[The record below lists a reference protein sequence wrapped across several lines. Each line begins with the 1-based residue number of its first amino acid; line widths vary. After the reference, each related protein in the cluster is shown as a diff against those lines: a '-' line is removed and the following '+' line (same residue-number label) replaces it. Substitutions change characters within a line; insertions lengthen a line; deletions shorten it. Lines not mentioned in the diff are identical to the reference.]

1 MFVPTEGNPMPISP
15 FSHLSSLL
23 AASALALSAPALA
36 GPNAGAE
43 AQALDIL
50 KHAITFRSVAGAGNQ
65 TPQLAAYF
73 KQQLVA
79 GGFAPEDVTITPV
92 DDTAYLVARYRGS
105 DPKLKPLLLSGHM
118 DVVEAKPADWERDPF
133 TPVIENGYIYGRG
146 ATDMKF
152 DDALM
157 IASLIDLKRQHFTP
171 KRDVVLVLSG
181 DEETIMKTTQMIA
194 AQFPDAYMLLNGD
207 GGGGSLSE
215 AGVPEYFSLEGAE
228 KAYGDY
234 TLTFTNPGGHSSAP
248 RKENAIYEM
257 AAVLT
262 RIGNHQFTPQLNE
275 ITKAY
280 FLAAA
285 DRADPK
291 TGAAMRAFAAD
302 PTNKEAIATLSA
314 DPSQVGHIGTTC
326 VATMVNG
333 GHALNALPQRATAN
347 INCRIFPGTSFKQV
361 EDELVR
367 VADDPKMQIHFTDTG
382 TTASPPS
389 PMRAD
394 VTAAVREALNVG
406 YKGVPIVPSMASGAS
421 DSMWFR
427 VRGVPSYGVA
437 PIFIKDSDDFSHGLN
452 ERTQVSNLAPGVAYW
467 NVLIKRLSN

>member
-1 MFVPTEGNPMPISP
+1 MPISN
-15 FSHLSSLL
+15 LSFRKRTLL
-23 AASALALSAPALA
+23 AVLGLALSAPALA
-36 GPNAGAE
+36 GPNPEAE

-50 KHAITFRSVAGAGNQ
+50 KHAIAFRSVAGPGNQ

-73 KQQLVA
+73 KQVLVA
-79 GGFAPEDVTITPV
+79 GGFAPDDVTITPV
-92 DDTAYLVARYRGS
+92 DDTAFLIARYHGS

-118 DVVEAKPADWERDPF
+118 DVVEAKPADWKRDPF

-157 IASLIDLKRQHFTP
+157 IASLIDLKRQHFVP

-181 DEETIMKTTQMIA
+181 DEETIMKTTQMLA
-194 AQFPDAYMLLNGD
+194 AQFPGAHMLLNGD

-215 AGVPEYFSLEGAE
+215 NGRPLYFSLEGAE

-262 RIGNHQFTPQLNE
+262 RIGNHQFTPQLND
-275 ITKAY
+275 ITKVY
-280 FLAAA
+280 FIAAA
-285 DRADPK
+285 DRAEPK
-291 TGAAMRAFAAD
+291 AAAAMRAFAANPAD
-302 PTNKEAIATLSA
+302 KQAIATLTA

-367 VADDPKMQIHFTDTG
+367 VADDPRMQVRFIDTG

-394 VTAAVREALNVG
+394 VTAAVREALDTG

-452 ERTQVSNLAPGVAYW
+452 ERTQISNLAPGVAYW
-467 NVLIKRLSN
+467 NVLIRRLSN

>member
-1 MFVPTEGNPMPISP
+1 MPVST
-15 FSHLSSLL
+15 LSARTRALM
-23 AASALALSAPALA
+23 AACALTFSAPAVA
-36 GPNAGAE
+36 APGPAAE

-50 KHAITFRSVAGAGNQ
+50 KHAIAFRSVEGPGNQ
-65 TPQLAAYF
+65 TPQLAAYL
-73 KQQLVA
+73 KQVLVA
-79 GGFAPEDVTITPV
+79 GGFAAGDVTITPV
-92 DDTAYLVARYRGS
+92 DDTAFLVARYRGS
-105 DPKLKPLLLSGHM
+105 DSRLKPLLLSGHI
-118 DVVEAKPADWERDPF
+118 DVVEAKPADWQRDPF

-171 KRDVVLVLSG
+171 RRDVVIVLSG
-181 DEETIMKTTQMIA
+181 DEETTMKTTQMLA

-207 GGGGSLSE
+207 GGGGALSE
-215 AGVPEYFSLEGAE
+215 DGKPAYYVLEGAE

-248 RKENAIYEM
+248 RKENAIYEL
-257 AAVLT
+257 AAALT
-262 RIGNHQFTPQLNE
+262 RIGDYQFTPQLND
-275 ITKAY
+275 ITRAY

-291 TGAAMRAFAAD
+291 TGAAMRAFATD
-302 PTNKEAIATLSA
+302 PTDKQAIATLTA
-314 DPSQVGHIGTTC
+314 DPSHIGQIGTTC
-326 VATMVNG
+326 VATMING

-347 INCRIFPGTSFKQV
+347 INCRIFPGTSFQQIQ
-361 EDELVR
+361 DELVR
-367 VADDPKMQIHFTDTG
+367 IVADPKMQIHFNDTG

-394 VTAAVREALNVG
+394 VTAAVRAGLDVA
-406 YKGVPIVPSMASGAS
+406 YKGVPIMPSMASGAS

-437 PIFIKDSDDFSHGLN
+437 PVFIKDSDDFSHGLN
-452 ERTQVSNLAPGVAYW
+452 ERTQLFNIAPGVAYW
-467 NVLIKRLSN
+467 NVVIKRLSN

>member
-1 MFVPTEGNPMPISP
+1 
-15 FSHLSSLL
+15 
-23 AASALALSAPALA
+23 
-36 GPNAGAE
+36 
-43 AQALDIL
+43 
-50 KHAITFRSVAGAGNQ
+50 
-65 TPQLAAYF
+65 
-73 KQQLVA
+73 
-79 GGFAPEDVTITPV
+79 
-92 DDTAYLVARYRGS
+92 
-105 DPKLKPLLLSGHM
+105 
-118 DVVEAKPADWERDPF
+118 
-133 TPVIENGYIYGRG
+133 
-146 ATDMKF
+146 
-152 DDALM
+152 
-157 IASLIDLKRQHFTP
+157 
-171 KRDVVLVLSG
+171 
-181 DEETIMKTTQMIA
+181 MKTTQMIA

-215 AGVPEYFSLEGAE
+215 AGKPEYFSLEGAE

-302 PTNKEAIATLSA
+302 PTNRQAIATLSA

>member
-1 MFVPTEGNPMPISP
+1 MPKP
-15 FSHLSSLL
+15 LSIRSRLL
-23 AASALALSAPALA
+23 FAACALTLAAPALA
-36 GPNAGAE
+36 GANPAAE
-43 AQALDIL
+43 AQALDLL
-50 KHAITFRSVAGAGNQ
+50 KHAIAFRTVEGPGNQ
-65 TPQLAAYF
+65 TPQFAAYL
-73 KQQLVA
+73 KQTLVA
-79 GGFAPEDVTITPV
+79 GGFAPDDITITPV
-92 DDTAYLVARYRGS
+92 DDTAFLVARYRGS

-133 TPVIENGYIYGRG
+133 TPVVENGYIYGRG

-157 IASLIDLKRQHFTP
+157 VATLVDLKRRHFTP
-171 KRDVVLVLSG
+171 RRDVILVLSG
-181 DEETIMKTTQMIA
+181 DEETVMKTTQMLA
-194 AQFPDAYMLLNGD
+194 AQFPDAYMLLNAD
-207 GGGGSLSE
+207 SGGGSLSE
-215 AGVPEYFSLEGAE
+215 EGKPQYFALEGAE
-228 KAYGDY
+228 KAYADY
-234 TLTFTNPGGHSSAP
+234 TLTITNPGGHSSAP
-248 RKENAIYEM
+248 RKENAIYEL
-257 AAVLT
+257 AAALT
-262 RIGNHQFTPQLNE
+262 RIGDHRFTPQLND

-291 TGAAMRAFAAD
+291 TGAAMRAFANDPAD
-302 PTNKEAIATLSA
+302 RQAIETLSA
-314 DPSQVGHIGTTC
+314 DPAHVGQIGTTC
-326 VATMVNG
+326 VATMLNG

-367 VADDPKMQIHFTDTG
+367 VAAEPRMQIHFVDTG

-394 VTAAVREALNVG
+394 VTAAVRAGLDVA
-406 YKGVPIVPSMASGAS
+406 YKGVPIIPSMASGAS

-437 PIFIKDSDDFSHGLN
+437 PIFLKDSDDFSHGLN
-452 ERTQVSNLAPGVAYW
+452 ERTPLFNIAPGVAYW
-467 NVLIKRLSN
+467 TIVIKRLSD

>member
-1 MFVPTEGNPMPISP
+1 MPK
-15 FSHLSSLL
+15 HLSIRSRLL
-23 AASALALSAPALA
+23 FAACAFALSAPAFA
-36 GPNAGAE
+36 GANPAAE
-43 AQALDIL
+43 AQTLDIL
-50 KHAITFRSVAGAGNQ
+50 KRAIAFRTVQGPGNQ
-65 TPQLAAYF
+65 TPQFAAYL
-73 KQQLVA
+73 KEKLVA

-92 DDTAYLVARYRGS
+92 DDTAFLVARYRGS

-152 DDALM
+152 GDAEL
-157 IASLIDLKRQHFTP
+157 IATLVDLKRQKFTP
-171 KRDVVLVLSG
+171 RRDVILVLSG
-181 DEETIMKTTQMIA
+181 DEETVMKTTQMLA
-194 AQFPDAYMLLNGD
+194 EKFPDAYMLLNAD
-207 GGGGSLSE
+207 GGGGSLGE
-215 AGVPEYFSLEGAE
+215 DGKPQYFMLEGAE

-234 TLTFTNPGGHSSAP
+234 TLTITNPGGHSSAP
-248 RKENAIYEM
+248 RRENAIYQL

-262 RIGNHQFTPQLNE
+262 RIGEHQFTPQLND
-275 ITKAY
+275 ITKGY
-280 FLAAA
+280 FTAAA
-285 DRADPK
+285 DHADPRMA
-291 TGAAMRAFAAD
+291 AAMRAFAKD
-302 PTNKEAIATLSA
+302 PTDKQAIAALTA
-314 DPSQVGHIGTTC
+314 DPSEVGHIGTTC

-367 VADDPKMQIHFTDTG
+367 VAAEPKMTIQFVNVG
-382 TTASPPS
+382 TTASPAS
-389 PMRAD
+389 PMRKD
-394 VTAAVREALNVG
+394 VLDAVREGLDVA
-406 YKGVPIVPSMASGAS
+406 YKGVPIIPSMSSGAS

-452 ERTQVSNLAPGVAYW
+452 ERTQLFNIAPGVAYW
-467 NVLIKRLSN
+467 KILIQRLSK